1 MNKDQ
6 IKALLALNEEQIS
19 LLEEWNDLKNRMEKA
34 NMMFLIGY
42 DGNNNIIPAA
52 INTANINEIASP
64 TYLHDEQALV
74 GFVKIDTNEMSR
86 TNKYLPFGNF
96 SFPKTEIL
104 LEDDDFYIRFKD

>member
-74 GFVKIDTNEMSR
+74 GFVKIDTNEI
-86 TNKYLPFGNF
+86 TKEKTLPTYSCTVNAYHDNGRVAR
-96 SFPKTEIL
+96 L
-104 LEDDDFYIRFKD
+104 DFKKNN